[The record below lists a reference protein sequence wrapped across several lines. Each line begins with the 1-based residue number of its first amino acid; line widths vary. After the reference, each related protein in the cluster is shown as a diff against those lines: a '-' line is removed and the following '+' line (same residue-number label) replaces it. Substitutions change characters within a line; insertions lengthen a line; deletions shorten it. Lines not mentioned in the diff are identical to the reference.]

1 MTYTNQLGSI
11 YLNNTDGRADTNG
24 GDPTVGALTPFAIQ
38 PGWTPQA
45 AALDAVFAGGAPLSA
60 SARLA
65 YSSYSLTV
73 EESIPIGVT
82 GTSHNNA
89 QRLLAVLRTQLRRA
103 SRRGPIVWRLRPEGA
118 LYDAYAEVYGGTIED
133 DAGDGGVSTAHTG
146 GYTTLAATI
155 KLVRSA
161 FWASKDLE
169 TAIAASTSVGNRAS
183 GTPSSATAYGT
194 LSLGELLDEGQ
205 PLNLTVAKP
214 ASQAAA
220 LLYLATIES
229 RSGQTITSTKTG
241 LTSTTGSAFTA
252 GSAIDVSALRT
263 KPGLFLYGFA
273 RLTTI
278 TNPTKIKVQLTF
290 QSPAGATL
298 WVGPWVPIGSNTTAQ
313 LVDLTGTG
321 LEAARLPGS
330 GATQAVPVV
339 NIKSTDGT
347 SVTATLDTL
356 DILLAYTVGSIDG
369 GAGLSSGQSYQF
381 YSAQNYAG
389 GGWLPLPAPA
399 AAVVDSSTGANIRRC
414 VARGEMPVAL
424 SGASLWL
431 AWVDTGG
438 AHTATDTTTI
448 SAQSVPLYHTLRG
461 SL

>member
-356 DILLAYTVGSIDG
+356 DILLVGD
-369 GAGLSSGQSYQF
+369 SGPRWY
-381 YSAQNYAG
+381 
-389 GGWLPLPAPA
+389 A
-399 AAVVDSSTGANIRRC
+399 AAFDVPCVSVMGPNFPELTASSLEFAEIVRYAAPGELECAPCLERVCPLGHHRCMRELAPERVVAAMERVLARRWSVGAR
-414 VARGEMPVAL
+414 
-424 SGASLWL
+424 
-431 AWVDTGG
+431 
-438 AHTATDTTTI
+438 
-448 SAQSVPLYHTLRG
+448 
-461 SL
+461 

>member
-1 MTYTNQLGSI
+1 MSYTNQLGTI
-11 YLNNTDGRADTNG
+11 YLNNTAGRGDTDG
-24 GDPTVGALTPFAIQ
+24 GDPTVGALTPFAIK

-45 AALDAVFAGGAPLSA
+45 AALDAVFAGGASLST

-65 YSSYSLTV
+65 YSSYALTV
-73 EESIPIGVT
+73 KESIPIGLM

-89 QRLLAVLRTQLRRA
+89 QRLLALLRGQLRRA
-103 SRRGPIVWRLRPEGA
+103 SRRGPLVWRVRPEGA
-118 LYDAYAEVYGGTIED
+118 LYDTYAEVYGGTVD
-133 DAGDGGVSTAHTG
+133 DEAGSGGIDTAHTG
-146 GYTTLAATI
+146 GYQPEATI
-155 KLVRSA
+155 TLTRSA
-161 FWASKDLE
+161 FWGSKDLE
-169 TAIAASTSVGNRAS
+169 TAIAASTSVANRAS
-183 GTPSSATAYGT
+183 GTPNSATAYGT

-205 PLNLTVAKP
+205 PLNLTFAKP

-298 WVGPWVPIGSNTTAQ
+298 WAGPWVPIGSNTTAQ

-356 DILLAYTVGSIDG
+356 DMLLAYTVGSIDG
-369 GAGLSSGQSYQF
+369 GAGLSSGQSYQL

-389 GGWLPLPAPA
+389 GGWLPLPAPLA
-399 AAVVDSSTGANIRRC
+399 SVVDSSTGANIRRC

-424 SGASLWL
+424 AGASLWL
-431 AWVDTGG
+431 AWRESDG

-448 SAQSVPLYHTLRG
+448 SAQSAPLYHTLRG
-461 SL
+461 AT

>member
-1 MTYTNQLGSI
+1 MSYTNQVGTI
-11 YLNNTDGRADTNG
+11 YLNNTDGRVDTDG
-24 GDPTVGALTPFAIQ
+24 GDPTVGALTPFSVR

-45 AALDAVFAGGAPLSA
+45 AELDMVMSGGSPFAGA
-60 SARLA
+60 ARLA
-65 YSSYSLTV
+65 YSSYALEV
-73 EESIPIGVT
+73 DESIPIGVT

-89 QRLLAVLRTQLRRA
+89 QRLLGLLRAQLRRG
-103 SRRGPIVWRLRPEGA
+103 SRRGPIVWRMRPIGA
-118 LYDAYAEVYGGTIED
+118 LYDAYAEIYGGTVD
-133 DAGDGGVSTAHTG
+133 DDPGDGGITTAHTG
-146 GYTTLAATI
+146 GYEVLDATV
-155 KLVRSA
+155 KLKRSA
-161 FWASKDLE
+161 FWGSKDLE
-169 TAIAASTSVGNRAS
+169 TAIAAATSVANRTS
-183 GTPSSATAYGT
+183 GTPNNVTAYGT

-214 ASQAAA
+214 VSMAAA